1 MSSLLK
7 TEVGSTDRGGMPPPP
22 PRRRPFG
29 RAARAV
35 AVALALVV
43 SLSAAGCAPTSVTFT
58 GHGYGHG
65 RGMGQWGALGYAVD
79 HGWSGTQI
87 LNHYYGGTTTSGEAN
102 VDQRV
107 YLTATRGQE
116 LRVMQTYGALRVD
129 GYSGTLSAVRVA
141 RVSANR
147 FRVWGGSSCTG
158 GWVLIGDLSASEVQ
172 VRSGVTQGNEAAR
185 MMQLCTSTGTRY
197 YRGSLRAVEAL
208 STIVTVNQ
216 VSTEL
221 LLRSVVAQE
230 MSPSWAGHGGG
241 RGAVALRVQAVAARS
256 YVRAGDTR
264 WGAWATTCDST
275 QCQAY
280 PGYATRANG
289 SSTLSVHEDARTD
302 LAVSQTAMQ
311 VRRFANGRIAATEFS
326 ASTGGWTA
334 GGTFPAVV
342 DEGDDYA
349 SNPNHRWTVTVT
361 RAAIETAFD
370 ARQGRDMGTF
380 DGFDSYVR
388 NGLGDQGGRVTSV
401 RARFSG
407 GDVTVTGDQ
416 LRLLLGL
423 RSNWFATS
431 ST

>member
-1 MSSLLK
+1 MSSSLK
-7 TEVGSTDRGGMPPPP
+7 DRLGSTDQGRVQPPSA
-22 PRRRPFG
+22 RRRPVG
-29 RAARAV
+29 RALRAV
-35 AVALALVV
+35 AVALGLVV
-43 SLSAAGCAPTSVTFT
+43 ALSAAGCAPASVTFT

-87 LNHYYGGTTTSGEAN
+87 LNHYYGGTATSGEPN

-116 LRVMQTYGALRVD
+116 LRVMQGYGALRVD
-129 GYSGTLSAVRVA
+129 GYGGTLSAVRIA

-158 GWVLIGDLSASEVQ
+158 GWILIGDRSASEVH
-172 VRSGVTQGNEAAR
+172 VRSGVLQGNDPAR

-241 RGAVALRVQAVAARS
+241 KGAIALRVQAVAARS
-256 YVRAGDTR
+256 YVRAGDGR
-264 WGAWATTCDST
+264 WGTWASTCDST

-280 PGYATRANG
+280 PGYASRANG
-289 SSTLSVHEDARTD
+289 SSTLSVEEDARTD
-302 LAVSQTAMQ
+302 LAVSQTAFQ
-311 VRRFANGRIAATEFS
+311 VRRFANGRIASTEFS

-342 DEGDDYA
+342 DAGDDYA
-349 SNPNHRWTVTVT
+349 PNPNHNWTVSVT

-370 ARQGRDMGTF
+370 RRQGRDMGTF
-380 DGFDSYVR
+380 SGFESYVR

-407 GDVTVTGDQ
+407 GDVTVTGEQ

-423 RSNWFATS
+423 RSSWFATS
-431 ST
+431 TT